1 MTDDPERSLDP
12 DSDSDCESEY
22 TRREPLKRYPWPVMP
37 TINAAA
43 LENDL
48 LLRGVWEGLG
58 TPECHVTGG
67 YVRDRL
73 LGRES
78 VDLDLVLPGD
88 IESVAG
94 AARRLAARLDTRA
107 HILGR
112 DANRVWRIECPE
124 IKIELWPLGSLSP
137 DDDMR
142 RRDFSCNALFW
153 RLPDGPLDDRIGG
166 QKDLESGIVRALS
179 KQNLE
184 DDPVRLVRAPRFLAQ
199 LEGFK
204 LDSETANW
212 IARLAPAVADAPR
225 ERVGQELLKLLAAPG
240 AADGL
245 RSLLELGLFE
255 PAAPAAARCDRDWI
269 ERHLSAAER
278 LSGSAPHPVA
288 VSVRLDGSAARLA
301 LLLRAWGSPDADSV
315 APYAWSRSE
324 RKHAIRAAALL
335 EHALATVHAAAADR
349 RAFIHSAGTAFPTTL
364 ALSAA
369 VEPNRNWPRWWRLW
383 RERGQELVSPDP
395 LLTGEEIASI
405 LEIEP
410 GPGLGRA
417 IDALTEAQVRGAVRT
432 AQAAK
437 RWLQSWSKRA
447 D

>member
-1 MTDDPERSLDP
+1 
-12 DSDSDCESEY
+12 
-22 TRREPLKRYPWPVMP
+22 MP
-37 TINAAA
+37 KVNSAA

-58 TPECHVTGG
+58 TPECHITGG

-73 LGRES
+73 LGRKS

-88 IESVAG
+88 IEAVAG
-94 AARRLAARLDTRA
+94 PARRLAARLDTRP

-124 IKIELWPLGSLSP
+124 IKIELWPLGCLSP

-166 QKDLESGIVRALS
+166 QKDLERGVIRALS

-199 LEGFK
+199 LEGFT
-204 LDSETANW
+204 LDPQTVDW
-212 IARLAPAVADAPR
+212 ISSLAPAVANAPR
-225 ERVGQELLKLLAAPG
+225 ERIGQELLKLLAAPG

-269 ERHLSAAER
+269 ENNLSAAAR
-278 LSGSAPHPVA
+278 LCGSASHPVA
-288 VSVRLDGSAARLA
+288 TSVQAGGNAPRLA
-301 LLLRAWGSPDADSV
+301 LIFRAWGCPDADSV
-315 APYAWSRSE
+315 APFAWSRSE
-324 RKHAIRAAALL
+324 RRHAARAAALL
-335 EHALATVHAAAADR
+335 DHTLTTVAAPAADR
-349 RAFIHSAGTAFPTTL
+349 RAFIHTAGMAFPAAL
-364 ALSAA
+364 ALAA
-369 VEPNRNWPRWWRLW
+369 AIEPNRNWPRWWRLW

-395 LLTGEEIASI
+395 LLTSEEIASI
-405 LEIEP
+405 LKIEP
-410 GPGLGRA
+410 GPELGRT
-417 IDALTEAQVRGAVRT
+417 IDALTEAQVRGEVRT
-432 AQAAK
+432 VTGAR
-437 RWLQSWSKRA
+437 RWLGAWSTGSG
-447 D
+447 

>member
-1 MTDDPERSLDP
+1 
-12 DSDSDCESEY
+12 
-22 TRREPLKRYPWPVMP
+22 MP
-37 TINAAA
+37 KVNNAA

-58 TPECHVTGG
+58 TPECHITGG

-73 LGRES
+73 LGRKS

-88 IESVAG
+88 IEAAAG
-94 AARRLAARLDTRA
+94 PARRLAARLDTRA

-112 DANRVWRIECPE
+112 DGNRVWRIECPE
-124 IKIELWPLGSLSP
+124 IKIEIWPLGNLSP
-137 DDDMR
+137 DEDIK
-142 RRDFSCNALFW
+142 RRDYSCNALFW

-166 QKDLESGIVRALS
+166 QEDLENGVVRALS

-184 DDPVRLVRAPRFLAQ
+184 DDPVRLVRGPRFLAQ
-199 LEGFK
+199 LEGFE
-204 LDSETANW
+204 LDPKTANW
-212 IARLAPAVADAPR
+212 IRSLAPEVSEAPR
-225 ERVGQELLKLLAAPG
+225 ERIGQELLKLLAAPG

-269 ERHLSAAER
+269 ENNLSAAAR
-278 LSGSAPHPVA
+278 LCGSASHPVA
-288 VSVRLDGSAARLA
+288 ASVQAGGDAPRLA
-301 LLLRAWGSPDADSV
+301 LIFRAWGRPNADTI
-315 APYAWSRSE
+315 APFAWSRSD
-324 RKHAIRAAALL
+324 RRQAARAAALL

-383 RERGQELVSPDP
+383 RERGQELVRPDP
-395 LLTGEEIASI
+395 LLTSEEIASI
-405 LEIEP
+405 LQIEP
-410 GPGLGRA
+410 GPELGRT
-417 IDALTEAQVRGAVRT
+417 IGALIEAQVRGAVRT
-432 AQAAK
+432 ANGAR
-437 RWLQSWSKRA
+437 RWLRGYSKRNVQTLGP
-447 D
+447 